1 MLGACATM
9 VLLRM
14 VPPIWSSAPLP
25 PGPGPPPPAPP
36 PPPLPA
42 PLPPPASSPPP
53 LLSLPHLSPP
63 PPSPP
68 PSLHPPTPLQ
78 PASTTSDVVITMLGT
93 LSPSVAARFARSLRE
108 SGAHCTLVILLPS
121 AATGS
126 GMLRSIASDWQAELV
141 AYDPK
146 TPKLVRSEAGGGGE
160 ARPAAGRGRRPSLS
174 LGRPKMPRGAGEK
187 LLRYWAALRYLE
199 AARGKHA
206 GRRVLLADCRDVV
219 FQRDPFSIAHEPA
232 RPLVV
237 FMEDFL
243 RDFNNSGINLG
254 HVLPCFGKTAVR
266 QASGAH
272 LAARSRP
279 HPPALTSILTA
290 PQPRS
295 PAGAAVSAPS
305 CLVQW
310 CDPGQRR
317 GGARLPPCDVARD
330 VGEALLPRL
339 PAARPGLPQLAAVER
354 GAWRGRARVLGRAR
368 PGEHDRLA
376 RAPLP
381 RPLRARAQP
390 GGRGGAR
397 GPPVRPAQAAR
408 RLARREVH
416 RATPRAS
423 TPRHRTTRRTATPC
437 AAPSPSPAA
446 TRARAAAGAGMP

>member
-1 MLGACATM
+1 MRPCLSPLSKTCRSCGRAQRSYPARGGMPDDGLVASWPSALLGACATV

-25 PGPGPPPPAPP
+25 PGPPPPAPP

-42 PLPPPASSPPP
+42 PLPLASSPPP

-63 PPSPP
+63 L
-68 PSLHPPTPLQ
+68 PSLPSSLLPPTPLQ

-121 AATGS
+121 TATGS
-126 GMLRSIASDWQAELV
+126 GVLRSIASDWQAELV

-146 TPKLVRSEAGGGGE
+146 TPKLVRSEPGGGGE
-160 ARPAAGRGRRPSLS
+160 ARPAAGRGWRPSLS

-254 HVLPCFGKTAVR
+254 HVLPCFGKAAVR

-279 HPPALTSILTA
+279 HPPALTAILTL
-290 PQPRS
+290 PQPRCR
-295 PAGAAVSAPS
+295 AGASVAAPS

-310 CDPGQRR
+310 CDPRQRR
-317 GGARLPPCDVARD
+317 GGARLPQCDVARD

-354 GAWRGRARVLGRAR
+354 RAWRGRARVLGRAR
-368 PGEHDRLA
+368 SGEHDRLA

-381 RPLRARAQP
+381 RPLRPRAQP

-397 GPPVRPAQAAR
+397 GPPVRPAQAAA
-408 RLARREVH
+408 RLARRQ
-416 RATPRAS
+416 
-423 TPRHRTTRRTATPC
+423 
-437 AAPSPSPAA
+437 
-446 TRARAAAGAGMP
+446 AR